1 MSIETLRHNCR
12 YDMYLSLK
20 TGDISNIP
28 DKYRAETSKLMRA
41 TADIWYQSEINNT
54 NYNPEEKAKIHD
66 ALLENAESIASGSKT
81 PLSFQPS
88 EELLET
94 LSHIC
99 VLYQDKVAEDE
110 YKQKLEDEN
119 ADFVRYFDENNQPI
133 ENYEEDD
140 GFFYDKDELPSN

>member
-1 MSIETLRHNCR
+1 MSIETVRHNCR
-12 YDMYLSLK
+12 YDMYFALK
-20 TGDISNIP
+20 TGNISNIP
-28 DKYRAETSKLMRA
+28 EKYRAETSKLMRA

-54 NYNPEEKAKIHD
+54 KYNPKEKAKIHE
-66 ALLENAESIASGSKT
+66 ALLENAENIANGST
-81 PLSFQPS
+81 SPLSFQPS

-110 YKQKLEDEN
+110 YKQKLEEEN

-140 GFFYDKDELPSN
+140 EETSFYGDYDD